1 MIDVWE
7 ILEDR
12 LDYASFVP
20 APVPDIERADLTRRG
35 GGRYTVLK
43 NPHGDHGAGRYLRLE
58 SGDLALYELMDGRRT
73 VQEILV
79 LHLERSGVFALERLA
94 RLTSAMRA
102 NGFFGEEPPP
112 LYEKLRAMTAK
123 RRLTSGVTGTSHGA
137 GVSFLRTRRCMR
149 RRGVGMTRAP
159 SRT

>member
-1 MIDVWE
+1 MVDVWDV
-7 ILEDR
+7 LRGR

-20 APVPDIERADLTRRG
+20 TPLGDIERADLSRRG

-43 NPHGDHGAGRYLRLE
+43 NPHGDRGAGRYLRLE

-94 RLTSAMRA
+94 RPASAMLA
-102 NGFFGEEPPP
+102 NGVVGEEAPP
-112 LYEKLRAMTAK
+112 
-123 RRLTSGVTGTSHGA
+123 RLEQ
-137 GVSFLRTRRCMR
+137 
-149 RRGVGMTRAP
+149 
-159 SRT
+159 